1 MKKKASMLF
10 PIVLAT
16 ACTTVTTMDGRE
28 ITNSAPQ
35 SGCQVT
41 VYQTYQSA
49 VSKGPIE
56 ELCVV
61 RGTSSFSF
69 LHTVTAAIEKQK
81 PDVCACGARNAYIQA
96 SSATGWDV
104 ASVTLVA
111 FRFANPA
118 QQPREIQPK
127 IARP

>member
-1 MKKKASMLF
+1 MKTLLSAS
-10 PIVLAT
+10 VLLLST

-35 SGCQVT
+35 PDCQVT

-49 VSKGPIE
+49 ISKGPIE

-61 RGTSSFSF
+61 RGTSSFS
-69 LHTVTAAIEKQK
+69 LVHTVAVAIDKQK
-81 PDVCACGARNAYIQA
+81 QDICACGARNAYIQA

-111 FRFANPA
+111 FRFSDPA
-118 QQPREIQPK
+118 KQPQSTRPK
-127 IARP
+127 TAPQ